1 MNSLPIRVRLTVWYF
16 AMFAT
21 AASVLCVASLWMLR
35 RSVEE
40 TEYYDLQERAEDVE
54 ALLSH
59 ETPNRTL
66 QQIGGDLEAIY
77 RFKDDGKYLQVRDE
91 QGNWIF
97 RSKRMIAENPP
108 LPAPGR
114 LPKRGLIEGFHQGI
128 HEVWTLEYPIVAN
141 GKRYSV
147 QTGIALDKSNLLLS
161 NFRAKLLLL
170 TPIMILLAAAGGHAM
185 SRKALQPVA
194 ASSTEARRIND
205 RNLSIRLPVP
215 QTRDE
220 ISDLSQT
227 LNQMLERIEKAFA
240 SVRAFTGNASHE
252 IRTPL
257 TLLRTELEVAL
268 YRPRTEEEYRE
279 TLENLHKQTVRMT
292 NLVDDLMS
300 LARAD
305 AGAEILSAMPFG
317 SVSCCIVP
325 ATLGKLRC
333 TGRCSTSQ

>member
-108 LPAPGR
+108 STGSRPTTKTRAYRGIPPRHSRSMDPG
-114 LPKRGLIEGFHQGI
+114 
-128 HEVWTLEYPIVAN
+128 V
-141 GKRYSV
+141 S
-147 QTGIALDKSNLLLS
+147 D
-161 NFRAKLLLL
+161 
-170 TPIMILLAAAGGHAM
+170 
-185 SRKALQPVA
+185 
-194 ASSTEARRIND
+194 RR
-205 RNLSIRLPVP
+205 
-215 QTRDE
+215 E
-220 ISDLSQT
+220 W
-227 LNQMLERIEKAFA
+227 E
-240 SVRAFTGNASHE
+240 
-252 IRTPL
+252 
-257 TLLRTELEVAL
+257 
-268 YRPRTEEEYRE
+268 
-279 TLENLHKQTVRMT
+279 
-292 NLVDDLMS
+292 
-300 LARAD
+300 
-305 AGAEILSAMPFG
+305 EILGSDGHSARQ
-317 SVSCCIVP
+317 V
-325 ATLGKLRC
+325 
-333 TGRCSTSQ
+333 

>member
-194 ASSTEARRIND
+194 ALAYGGSTHQRSKLEHPSASAPN
-205 RNLSIRLPVP
+205 
-215 QTRDE
+215 QGRDLGSLTNAE
-220 ISDLSQT
+220 SD
-227 LNQMLERIEKAFA
+227 
-240 SVRAFTGNASHE
+240 
-252 IRTPL
+252 
-257 TLLRTELEVAL
+257 
-268 YRPRTEEEYRE
+268 
-279 TLENLHKQTVRMT
+279 
-292 NLVDDLMS
+292 
-300 LARAD
+300 ARANRE
-305 AGAEILSAMPFG
+305 G
-317 SVSCCIVP
+317 
-325 ATLGKLRC
+325 LRER
-333 TGRCSTSQ
+333 TRIHRQRIP